1 MKTGTAG
8 AQPSGTTPGGGGGG
22 IYFND
27 VFDVAPE
34 KLEAYGAF
42 NVSLINDLPM
52 FVDPFLLFN
61 SKDDE
66 YQALHESII
75 RYVRFLRD
83 KSVAGLVTP
92 GLLKAWFMFG
102 EIEQN

>member
-1 MKTGTAG
+1 MKSGTVS

-22 IYFND
+22 IYFTD

-61 SKDDE
+61 SKDAE

-75 RYVRFLRD
+75 RYVRFLRRWW
-83 KSVAGLVTP
+83 KS
-92 GLLKAWFMFG
+92 
-102 EIEQN
+102 